1 MELIIE
7 KGSQI
12 IHQATQLRS
21 LYSKHLK
28 VFSWK
33 TGSGLGW
40 NLLDTLQIKHK
51 HPNATSLLDLYT
63 GHWTVIL
70 IWWKSKF
77 LKVQIQILFIHKPLI
92 SIVMFT
98 DKNLLPPHS
107 LHNEWTQKDIR
118 DDTNFYIERFIF
130 VS

>member
-1 MELIIE
+1 MQIQFELRVNKVELIIE
-7 KGSQI
+7 KGAQI

-33 TGSGLGW
+33 TGSGLGR

-77 LKVQIQILFIHKPLI
+77 FK
-92 SIVMFT
+92 SS
-98 DKNLLPPHS
+98 DS
-107 LHNEWTQKDIR
+107 
-118 DDTNFYIERFIF
+118 DTLYT
-130 VS
+130 